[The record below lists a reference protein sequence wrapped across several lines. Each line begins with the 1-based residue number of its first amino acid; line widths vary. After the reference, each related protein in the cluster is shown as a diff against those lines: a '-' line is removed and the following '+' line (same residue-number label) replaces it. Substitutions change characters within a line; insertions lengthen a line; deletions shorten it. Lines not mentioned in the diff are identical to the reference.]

1 MSCTVNVLM
10 MMVLMVSARRDLDQV
25 MELGELL
32 LRSSSMVDNLLLA
45 TPVARLE
52 ESTPIQGRG
61 NFKNLILE
69 IK

>member
-32 LRSSSMVDNLLLA
+32 LRSSSMVDNFRVLPCILSLTA
-45 TPVARLE
+45 AV
-52 ESTPIQGRG
+52 STALPSPA
-61 NFKNLILE
+61 
-69 IK
+69 